1 MAKTFLKDIQEIE
14 AARETMTQPSFTT
27 GLFAGRPQFDLIMP
41 FPEQSSQDKQI
52 GDEYCKKVEA
62 FLRAYVD
69 PDEIERSAKIPERVF
84 KYAFELGLFGMKIPK
99 RYGGLGFSQTNYNR
113 VLALVSSWCNI
124 FGLTLSAHQSIGVSM
139 PILLFGNEKQKQT
152 YLPRVAQKDISAFAL
167 TEPSVGS
174 DPASMV
180 AQAVLNK
187 EKTHYIVDGQKLWCT
202 NAPIAGVIL
211 LMARVPAKKE
221 KDENGKTIW
230 TPVSEGN
237 NADDNVITSFIVEM
251 GTPGIKILQ
260 RCQFEG
266 GRGIENAWIGF
277 TNVRIPVENVIG
289 RIGKGLKYAL
299 TILNTGRV
307 SINPIVLGMTKQ
319 AWQPTL
325 DWLNFRITFN
335 KPLGKHETQTIRI
348 AHMASNL
355 FAMDAATWLA
365 SQMADNKTTDIRVE
379 AALTKVF
386 CSEAAIQFLED
397 SQILFGGRGYE
408 TADSKRVRGEMAF
421 PSEQLVRDAKLYRI
435 GEGATDVL
443 TPFFSREAWDPHL
456 REGKDFIAGKF
467 KGIAKVHEALR
478 LGNFYIPWYLN
489 QWIIKNVE
497 GDHPRV
503 RKHLRYVE
511 RKSRHLAR
519 KVFYAM
525 LWYGKKLY
533 DRQAVVDRLAKTGID
548 LVMITATTLYAQHCE
563 QKHNRIEAWDLAD
576 QFLRD
581 AKKRIKGRGSM
592 DGTIINDDRKT
603 CTVGRKAL
611 KGYYHWLREGSLP
624 RDYGP
629 LRYPEYP

>member
-1 MAKTFLKDIQEIE
+1 MAKKLLEDIKEIE

-27 GLFAGRPQFDLIMP
+27 GLFAGKPQFDLIMP

-52 GDEYCKKVEA
+52 GDQYCKKVEA
-62 FLRAYVD
+62 FLHAHVD
-69 PDEIERSAKIPERVF
+69 PDEIERSAKIPENVF
-84 KYAFELGLFGMKIPK
+84 KKAFELGLFGMKIPK
-99 RYGGLGFSQTNYNR
+99 QYGGLGFSQTNYNR

-124 FGLTLSAHQSIGVSM
+124 FGLTLSAHQSIGLPM
-139 PILLFGNEKQKQT
+139 PILLFGNEEQKQT
-152 YLPRVAQKDISAFAL
+152 YLPRVAQKEISAFAL

-180 AQAVLNK
+180 AKAVLNK

-202 NAPIAGVIL
+202 NAPIAGVIV
-211 LMARVPAKKE
+211 LMARVPAKKA
-221 KDENGKTIW
+221 KDEHEKTIW
-230 TPVSEGN
+230 IPTPEGD

-251 GTPGIKILQ
+251 ETPGIKILQ

-277 TNVRIPVENVIG
+277 TNVRIPAENVIG
-289 RIGKGLKYAL
+289 HTGKGLKYAL

-307 SINPIVLGMTKQ
+307 SINPICLGITKQ

-325 DWLNFRITFN
+325 DWVNFRITFN
-335 KPLGKHETQTIRI
+335 KSLGEHETQTMRI
-348 AHMASNL
+348 AQMASNL

-386 CSEAAIQFLED
+386 CSETAIQFLEA

-408 TADSKRVRGEMAF
+408 TADSKRARGEMAF

-435 GEGATDVL
+435 GEGATDTLIPFIAREVL
-443 TPFFSREAWDPHL
+443 DQHL
-456 REGKDFIAGKF
+456 RRAKDLLEGN
-467 KGIAKVHEALR
+467 VHGFTWLCELFR

-497 GDHPRV
+497 SDHPRV

-519 KVFYAM
+519 KVFYA
-525 LWYGKKLY
+525 LIRYRKKLY
-533 DRQAVVDRLAKTGID
+533 DRQAVADRLTKTGID
-548 LVMITATTLYAQHCE
+548 LFMIAATTLYAQYCE
-563 QKHNRIEAWDLAD
+563 
-576 QFLRD
+576 
-581 AKKRIKGRGSM
+581 
-592 DGTIINDDRKT
+592 
-603 CTVGRKAL
+603 
-611 KGYYHWLREGSLP
+611 
-624 RDYGP
+624 
-629 LRYPEYP
+629 